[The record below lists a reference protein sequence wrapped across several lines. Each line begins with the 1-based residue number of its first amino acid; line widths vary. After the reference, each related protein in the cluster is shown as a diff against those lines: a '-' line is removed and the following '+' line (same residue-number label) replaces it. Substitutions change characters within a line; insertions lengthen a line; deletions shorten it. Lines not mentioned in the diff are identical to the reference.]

1 MRGCVGWAGGS
12 KIVLLFS
19 NFYIYLL
26 NFNCC
31 NRFWANCNAFYR
43 PFIKY
48 KSYLYLKKIINI
60 FFIFLKILFPFNY
73 PLYFLTGVVQILL

>member
-48 KSYLYLKKIINI
+48 KSYLYLKTRFSSLNKHIKLI
-60 FFIFLKILFPFNY
+60 Y
-73 PLYFLTGVVQILL
+73 